1 MRIISWLRSIVA
13 DFFRADTDEREREA
27 EQVRAELE
35 ELRTLALLAVAQA
48 RRTELELREL
58 MAAPEPEMTR
68 LSALVPRLEE
78 ERARADELLERYR
91 QREEAEEERLERLG
105 AVRHSAEISR
115 RRDDLR
121 AAIGRAGHARH
132 DEELARLED
141 EARAEAHRLDVLA
154 QLDAGAPA
162 DEVPAAP
169 VGPAE
174 RDLLARA
181 RALLDESDSEAHLSQ
196 D

>member
-1 MRIISWLRSIVA
+1 VA
-13 DFFRADTDEREREA
+13 DFFCADTDEREREA

-48 RRTELELREL
+48 RRSELELREL

-91 QREEAEEERLERLG
+91 LREEAEEERLARLG
-105 AVRHSAEISR
+105 ALHHSAEINEL
-115 RRDDLR
+115 RDELR
-121 AAIGRAGHARH
+121 EAIGRADRARD

-154 QLDAGAPA
+154 QLDAGAPV
-162 DEVPAAP
+162 DELVAP
-169 VGPAE
+169 RVGPAD
-174 RDLLARA
+174 RGLLARA
-181 RALLDESDSEAHLSQ
+181 QALLQESDREAHLSQ